1 MVTATKDHTLLV
13 EKYRS
18 KDLDSYVGNEHIKK
32 TIEQYLGQNDIQN
45 LIFYGPAGTG
55 KTTLAKL
62 IVNNLNCDHLYIN
75 ASDER
80 GIETIRDKVSGFA
93 STASFKPLKV
103 VILDEA
109 DFLTIQAQA
118 SLRNVI
124 ETFSRTTR
132 FIMTCNY
139 VERIIDPLQSRC
151 QVLKIVPP
159 SKGEVAAHIAGIMEK
174 EGISFEREGLK
185 TIVNQYY
192 PDLRKCLNT
201 IQLSVVHDKVKGEDD
216 KWLKIDK
223 SVLVS
228 SNYMTSI
235 LKELSNAKPKWREIR
250 QIIANANV
258 SDFEELYRYLYD
270 NAHVYASGHEG
281 MVAIYINEYSY
292 QSNFRIDKEI
302 NCMALIQ
309 KLIELK

>member
-1 MVTATKDHTLLV
+1 MENKEHTLLV
-13 EKYRS
+13 EKFRPV
-18 KDLDSYVGNEHIKK
+18 KLENYVGNEHIKK
-32 TIEQYLGQNDIQN
+32 TINQYLNQNDIQN

-62 IVNNLNCDHLYIN
+62 IVKNLDCDYLYIN

-93 STASFKPLKV
+93 STASFKPIKV

-124 ETFSRTTR
+124 ETFSRNTR

-159 SKGEVAAHIAGIMEK
+159 SKSDVAKHIAWILGE
-174 EGISFEREGLK
+174 ENTGFELDDIK
-185 TIVNQYY
+185 TIVNQFY

-201 IQLSVVHDKVKGEDD
+201 IQLSTQDSK
-216 KWLKIDK
+216 LIIDK
-223 SVLVS
+223 SILVS
-228 SNYMTSI
+228 SNYMNQV
-235 LKELSNAKPKWREIR
+235 LKLLSNAKPNWKEIR

-258 SDFEELYRYLYD
+258 KDFEELYRYLFD
-270 NAHVYASGHEG
+270 NSSKFAPGSEG
-281 MVAIYINEYSY
+281 MVAVYINEYSY
-292 QSNFRIDKEI
+292 QANFRIDKEI
-302 NCMALIQ
+302 NCLALIA

>member
-1 MVTATKDHTLLV
+1 MVKKEHSLLV
-13 EKYRS
+13 EKYRPI
-18 KDLDSYVGNEHIKK
+18 KLENYVGNEHIKT
-32 TIEQYLGQNDIQN
+32 TIKQYLGQNDIQN

-62 IVNNLNCDHLYIN
+62 IVKGLDCDHLYIN

-159 SKGEVAAHIAGIMEK
+159 TKVDVAKHIAWILGE
-174 EGISFEREGLK
+174 ENTEFELEDIK
-185 TIVNQYY
+185 TITNQFY

-201 IQLSVVHDKVKGEDD
+201 IQLSTQNSK
-216 KWLKIDK
+216 LTIDK
-223 SVLVS
+223 SILVS
-228 SNYMTSI
+228 SNYMNQV
-235 LKELSNAKPKWREIR
+235 LKQLSDGKPKWREIR
-250 QIIANANV
+250 QTIANANV
-258 SDFEELYRYLYD
+258 KDFEELYRYLFD
-270 NAHVYASGHEG
+270 NSSNFAPGNEG
-281 MVAIYINEYSY
+281 MVAILVNEYSY
-292 QSNFRIDKEI
+292 QANFRIDKEV
-302 NCMALIQ
+302 NCLALIA

>member
-1 MVTATKDHTLLV
+1 MVTTKEHTLLV

-18 KDLDSYVGNEHIKK
+18 KDLDEYVGNEHIKK
-32 TIEQYLGQNDIQN
+32 TITQYLGQNDIQN

-62 IVNNLNCDHLYIN
+62 IVNNLNCDYLYIN

-93 STASFKPLKV
+93 STASFKPIKV

-151 QVLKIVPP
+151 QVLKVIPP
-159 SKGEVAAHIAGIMEK
+159 SKKEVAVHLASVMAT
-174 EGISFEREGLK
+174 EGTTYEIEDLK

-201 IQLSVVHDKVKGEDD
+201 IQLSTQNQKLV
-216 KWLKIDK
+216 IDK

-270 NAHVYASGHEG
+270 NANVYASGREG

>member
-1 MVTATKDHTLLV
+1 MENMENSLLV
-13 EKYRS
+13 EKYRPI
-18 KDLDSYVGNEHIKK
+18 KLENYVGNESIKK
-32 TIEQYLGQNDIQN
+32 SISSYLEQNDIQN

-62 IVNNLNCDHLYIN
+62 IVKNLDCDHIYIN

-93 STASFKPLKV
+93 SVASFKSIKV

-118 SLRNVI
+118 SLRNII

-132 FIMTCNY
+132 FILTCNY

-159 SKGEVAAHIAGIMEK
+159 TKKDVAKHLSWICNEESITHEVND
-174 EGISFEREGLK
+174 LVPL
-185 TIVNQYY
+185 VNQYY
-192 PDLRKCLNT
+192 PDLRKCINT
-201 IQLSVVHDKVKGEDD
+201 IQLSTQNNT
-216 KWLKIDK
+216 LKLDQ

-228 SNYMTSI
+228 SNYI
-235 LKELSNAKPKWREIR
+235 DEVINKLKDPQPKFKEIR

-258 SDFEELYRYLYD
+258 DDFEELFKSLFENASIYLP
-270 NAHVYASGHEG
+270 GKEG
-281 MVAIYINEYSY
+281 TVAILVNDHQYKA
-292 QSNFRIDKEI
+292 NFRIDKEI
-302 NCMALIQ
+302 NTMSLIQ
-309 KLIELK
+309 NLINNK

>member
-1 MVTATKDHTLLV
+1 MKDHSLLV

-18 KDLDSYVGNEHIKK
+18 KVLDEYVGNENIKK
-32 TIEQYLGQNDIQN
+32 TIAQYLSLNDIQN

-62 IVNNLNCDHLYIN
+62 IVKNLDCEHIYIN

-139 VERIIDPLQSRC
+139 IERIIDPLQSRC

-159 SKGEVAAHIAGIMEK
+159 SKTDVAKHLASIMNQ
-174 EGISFEREGLK
+174 EGISFEREDLK

-201 IQLSVVHDKVKGEDD
+201 IQLSVVHDKVKGEED

-223 SVLVS
+223 SVIVS
-228 SNYMTSI
+228 SNYMAQV
-235 LKELSNAKPKWREIR
+235 LKVLSQSKPKWNEIR

-258 SDFEELYRYLYD
+258 QDFEELYRFLYD
-270 NAHVYASGHEG
+270 NAGVYAPGSEG
-281 MVAIYINEYSY
+281 MVAILINEYSY
-292 QSNFRIDKEI
+292 QANFRIDKEI

>member
-1 MVTATKDHTLLV
+1 MVTTDHSLLV

-18 KDLDSYVGNEHIKK
+18 KDLSEYVGNDHIKK
-32 TIEQYLGQNDIQN
+32 SIQQYLDQGDIQN
-45 LIFYGPAGTG
+45 FIFQGPAGTG

-62 IVNNLNCDHLYIN
+62 IVKNLECDYLYIN

-80 GIETIRDKVSGFA
+80 GIETIRDKVSSFA
-93 STASFKPLKV
+93 STMSFKPLKV

-124 ETFSRTTR
+124 ESFSRTTR
-132 FIMTCNY
+132 FIMTCNF

-159 SKGEVAAHIAGIMEK
+159 SKKEVAIHLAGVMASEGTTYEMED
-174 EGISFEREGLK
+174 LK

-192 PDLRKCLNT
+192 PDLRKCLNV
-201 IQLSVVHDKVKGEDD
+201 IQLSTQDQK
-216 KWLKIDK
+216 LAIDK

-228 SNYMTSI
+228 SNYMVQV
-235 LKELSNAKPKWREIR
+235 LKELSNAKPNWKNIR

-258 SDFEELYRYLYD
+258 QDFEEFYRYLYD
-270 NAHVYASGHEG
+270 NVSVYANGMEG
-281 MVAIYINEYSY
+281 MVAIYLNEFSY

-302 NCMALIQ
+302 NAMALIQ
-309 KLIELK
+309 KIIELK

>member
-1 MVTATKDHTLLV
+1 MNKDHGLLV
-13 EKYRS
+13 ERYRPI
-18 KDLDSYVGNEHIKK
+18 KLENYVGNEHIKK
-32 TIEQYLGQNDIQN
+32 TIKQYLGQNDIQN

-62 IVNNLNCDHLYIN
+62 IVKNLDCDFLYIN

-93 STASFKPLKV
+93 SSASFKPLKV

-132 FIMTCNY
+132 FILTCNY

-151 QVLKIVPP
+151 QTLKVIPPTKSDVAKHLAWVMGEESCSFEMEDLKI
-159 SKGEVAAHIAGIMEK
+159 
-174 EGISFEREGLK
+174 
-185 TIVNQYY
+185 IVNQFY

-201 IQLSVVHDKVKGEDD
+201 IQLSILDGGANDRY
-216 KWLKIDK
+216 LKLDK

-228 SNYMTSI
+228 SNYMTQV
-235 LKELSNAKPKWREIR
+235 LKELTGKKSWKTIR
-250 QIIANANV
+250 QIIADANIQ
-258 SDFEELYRYLYD
+258 DFEELYRYLYD
-270 NAHVYASGHEG
+270 NADKYAPGKEG
-281 MVAIYINEYSY
+281 MVAYQINEYSY

-302 NCMALIQ
+302 NCMALINQ
-309 KLIELK
+309 LINL